1 MSDAVREKKSL
12 DRLRCRTAS
21 TGVLFVLLAM
31 VAGARTANAQ
41 SSSASI
47 SSSARQ
53 QIEALAGEKQSRTPA
68 QRKVDSNLL
77 YEAKQRRGLA
87 IAAGVPTL
95 ETFIPVG
102 PRGDVVVDITATVT
116 DSLLAT
122 LARLGGSIVDVQARY
137 HSVRAV
143 MPLQAVEML
152 AEHPDVIFV
161 QPKQEAMLNDVARST
176 GVFSQ
181 ASPTRGMTPLILN
194 SMRLGFATRAAAIR
208 SQLAAALSKR
218 AATGTSGLRPA
229 AMTATTVSEGVVTH
243 RANLAMSTFGATGA
257 GVKVGVLSDGV
268 DSLAALQASGDLPAV
283 TVLAGQA
290 GSGDEGSA
298 TLEIVFNMAPSAQL
312 YFATALT
319 SITSFAQNI
328 HDLRAAG
335 CDIIIDDIAYFVE
348 TPFQKGQAMSVA
360 SNTNGGIVTQAVDDV
375 TAAGALYFSAAANS
389 GSKNKN
395 TSGTWEGDFT
405 DAGPAGTP
413 LAGAGQLHDFE
424 PGAGVT
430 AFDTITGMG
439 GPTTLFWSDPLGGS
453 ANDYD
458 LYILNAAGTAVVA
471 ASTNFQTGTQDP
483 FEGIN
488 ASPAGDRIVITK
500 FSGAARFLHLDTSRG
515 RLTFSTQGSTHG
527 HSAPPGPNAFGVA
540 ATPAAA
546 AFGPPPNPTGPY
558 PLPFNSSNS
567 VELFSSD
574 GPRQFF
580 FNADGT
586 AITPGN
592 FSSTGGQIVQQP
604 LVAAADGVSS
614 AAPGFN
620 PFFGTSAAVQHA
632 GAIAALVKSANAG
645 LTATQISGILTSTAI
660 DIEALGVDRDSGFGI
675 LDAFAAVQAAVLS
688 STATRFFTLTPCR
701 VADTRNPTGP
711 YGGPALQ
718 AGTERDFIVAGQ
730 CGIPA
735 SAKAV
740 AFNVTVT
747 QPTAQGHII
756 LFPAGTS
763 LPLTSTLNYRQG
775 QTRANNAIVRLGSGG
790 ALAVVC
796 GQSAGTTH
804 FIIDVTGYFE

>member
-1 MSDAVREKKSL
+1 MSDALRENKSL
-12 DRLRCRTAS
+12 NRLRCHTAPA
-21 TGVLFVLLAM
+21 GVLFVLLAI
-31 VAGARTANAQ
+31 VASGGTADAQ
-41 SSSASI
+41 PSASI
-47 SSSARQ
+47 SRSARQ
-53 QIEALAGEKQSRTPA
+53 QIQALAAEKQSRTPA

-95 ETFIPVG
+95 QTFIQVG
-102 PRGDVVVDITATVT
+102 PRGEVVVDITATIT
-116 DSLLAT
+116 DSLLAS
-122 LARLGGSIVDVQARY
+122 LARLGGSVVDVQARY
-137 HSVRAV
+137 RSVRAV

-161 QPKQEAMLNDVARST
+161 QPKQEAMLNDVVRSA
-176 GVFSQ
+176 GVFTQ
-181 ASPTRGMTPLILN
+181 ASSTRGVTPLILN
-194 SMRLGFATRAAAIR
+194 SMRPGLATRAAAVR

-218 AATGTSGLRPA
+218 AATETSGLRPA
-229 AMTATTVSEGVVTH
+229 AMTATTVSEGVLTH

-268 DSLAALQASGDLPAV
+268 DSLAALQASGDLPAGV

-298 TLEIVFNMAPSAQL
+298 MLEIVFDMAPSAQL
-312 YFATALT
+312 FFATAFT

-328 HDLRAAG
+328 HDLRTAG
-335 CDIIIDDIAYFVE
+335 CDVIIDDIGYFVE
-348 TPFQKGQAMSVA
+348 TPFQKGQAVSVV
-360 SNTNGGIVTQAVDDV
+360 SNTNGGIVTQAVSDV
-375 TAAGALYFSAAANS
+375 TASGALYFSSAGNS
-389 GSKNKN
+389 GSKGKN
-395 TSGTWEGDFT
+395 TSGTWEGDFA
-405 DAGPAGTP
+405 DAGPAGPP
-413 LAGAGQLHDFE
+413 LAGAGHLHDFE

-430 AFDTITGMG
+430 AFNTITGMG

-453 ANDYD
+453 ADDYD
-458 LYILNAAGTAVVA
+458 LYILNAAGTAVFA
-471 ASTNFQTGTQDP
+471 ASTNFQTGTEDP

-527 HSAPPGPNAFGVA
+527 HNAPPSANAFGVA

-558 PLPFNSSNS
+558 PLPFNFSNT

-580 FNADGT
+580 FNADST

-592 FSSTGGQIVQQP
+592 LSSTGGQIVQQP
-604 LVAAADGVSS
+604 LVTAADGVSS

-620 PFFGTSAAVQHA
+620 PFFGTSAAAPHA

-645 LTATQISGILTSTAI
+645 LTATQISGILTSTVI
-660 DIEALGVDRDSGFGI
+660 DIEAFGVDRDSGFGI
-675 LDAFAAVQAAVLS
+675 LDAFAAVQTAVLS

-701 VADTRNPTGP
+701 MADTRNPNGP

-718 AGTERDFIVAGQ
+718 AGVERDLVVAGQ
-730 CGIPA
+730 CGVPT
-735 SAKAV
+735 SARAV

-747 QPTAQGHII
+747 QPTAPGNII

-763 LPLTSTLNYRQG
+763 PPLASTLNYRPG
-775 QTRANNAIVRLGSGG
+775 QTRANNAIARLGSGG
-790 ALAVVC
+790 ALAVLC
-796 GQSAGTTH
+796 EQSAGTTH

>member
-1 MSDAVREKKSL
+1 MVL
-12 DRLRCRTAS
+12 RLRCRTAS
-21 TGVLFVLLAM
+21 AAVFLVLLAM
-31 VAGARTANAQ
+31 IAGARTANAQ
-41 SSSASI
+41 PSSASI

-53 QIEALAGEKQSRTPA
+53 QIEALVGEKQSRTQA

-77 YEAKQRRGLA
+77 YEAKQRRGLT

-95 ETFIPVG
+95 KTFIPVG
-102 PRGDVVVDITATVT
+102 PRGEAVVDITATIT

-122 LARLGGSIVDVQARY
+122 LARLGGRVVDVQARY
-137 HSVRAV
+137 RSVRAV
-143 MPLQAVEML
+143 MPLQAVEVL

-161 QPKQEAMLNDVARST
+161 QPKQEAMSNDVARSA
-176 GVFSQ
+176 GVFGQ
-181 ASPTRGMTPLILN
+181 PPATRGVTPLILN
-194 SMRLGFATRAAAIR
+194 SMQPGFDSRAAAVR

-218 AATGTSGLRPA
+218 AATGTSGLRPST
-229 AMTATTVSEGVVTH
+229 MTATTVSEGVVTH

-312 YFATALT
+312 YFATAVT

-335 CDIIIDDIAYFVE
+335 CDIIIDDIGYFVE
-348 TPFQKGQAMSVA
+348 TPFQKGQAVSVV

-395 TSGTWEGDFT
+395 TSGTWEGDFA
-405 DAGPAGTP
+405 DAGPAGPP
-413 LAGAGQLHDFE
+413 LTGAGRLHDFE

-430 AFDTITGMG
+430 AFNTITQTG
-439 GPTTLFWSDPLGGS
+439 GPTVLFWSDPLGGS

-483 FEGIN
+483 FEGVN
-488 ASPAGDRIVITK
+488 ASPANDRIVITK

-515 RLTFSTQGSTHG
+515 QLTFSTQGSTHG
-527 HSAPPGPNAFGVA
+527 HNAPPSANAFGVA

-558 PLPFNSSNS
+558 PLPFNSSNT

-580 FNADGT
+580 FNADST

-604 LVAAADGVSS
+604 LVTAADGVSS

-620 PFFGTSAAVQHA
+620 PFFGTSAAAQHA
-632 GAIAALVKSANAG
+632 GGIAALVKSANAG
-645 LTATQISGILTSTAI
+645 LTATQVSGILTSTAI

-701 VADTRNPTGP
+701 VADTRNPNGP

-718 AGTERDFIVAGQ
+718 AGMERDFIAAGQ

-735 SAKAV
+735 SARAV

-796 GQSAGTTH
+796 GQSVGTTH